1 MTCPERYERVLTI
14 SERVYKAL
22 LAVYPKGFR
31 EEYGPQM
38 VRDFRDLCLE
48 ELESGGVAGFA
59 RLWGRTALDL
69 ATTALVERSSSRA
82 NDEEVVM
89 NERSLAG
96 IGFVL
101 LLAPLYFVS
110 ASLLK
115 YGLGVGLLFDPL
127 EAFLSISQRREI
139 FNLVYCHEGFGSYDG
154 SSTISG

>member
-1 MTCPERYERVLTI
+1 
-14 SERVYKAL
+14 
-22 LAVYPKGFR
+22 
-31 EEYGPQM
+31 
-38 VRDFRDLCLE
+38 
-48 ELESGGVAGFA
+48 
-59 RLWGRTALDL
+59 
-69 ATTALVERSSSRA
+69 
-82 NDEEVVM
+82 M

-139 FNLVYCHEGFGSYDG
+139 FNLVSPFVFLGGLG
-154 SSTISG
+154 LAMALNA